1 MRGDIL
7 GYIPPNPQ
15 PLPHL
20 LSHSA
25 PASADVTLNAQHL
38 SRRIGKREIVHDV
51 TLTLHRGEVLGLLG
65 HNGAG
70 KSTVLQMLAGVLT
83 PDSGEISISGFD
95 LLLQPQAAKAKLGF
109 LPEMPPLY
117 KELTV
122 DAYLAFTAR
131 LRLIPT
137 AKIHSAVAHAK
148 HRCGLSAMSKKI
160 IATLSKGYQQRVGI
174 AQAIIHE
181 PDVIILDE
189 PTVGLDPAQL
199 REIRA
204 LIRELGNT
212 HSVILSTHLLPEV
225 AALCDRV
232 EVIRQ
237 GKQVYS
243 ADRSAFDHDGLE
255 DRLVELT
262 TEVTP

>member
-1 MRGDIL
+1 M
-7 GYIPPNPQ
+7 
-15 PLPHL
+15 
-20 LSHSA
+20 SHSD
-25 PASADVTLNAQHL
+25 STSSSDLTLNAQHL
-38 SRRIGKREIVHDV
+38 SRRIGKREVVGDI
-51 TLTLHRGEVLGLLG
+51 TLTLRRGEVLGLLG

-83 PDSGEISISGFD
+83 PDSGQISIAGID
-95 LLLQPQAAKAKLGF
+95 LLRQPQAAKARLGF
-109 LPEMPPLY
+109 LPETPPLY

-122 DAYLAFTAR
+122 DAYLAFAAR
-131 LRLIPT
+131 LRLIP
-137 AKIHSAVAHAK
+137 ANRIHAAVTHAK
-148 HRCGLSAMSKKI
+148 HRCGLGTMGKKI

-174 AQAIIHE
+174 AQAIVHE

-199 REIRA
+199 REIRT
-204 LIRELGNT
+204 LIRELGDG